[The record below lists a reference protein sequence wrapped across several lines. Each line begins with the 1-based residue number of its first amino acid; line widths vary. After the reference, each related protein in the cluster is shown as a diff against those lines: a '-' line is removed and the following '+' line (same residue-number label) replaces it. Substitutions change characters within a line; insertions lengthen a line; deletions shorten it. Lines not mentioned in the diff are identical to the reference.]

1 MHNNVKL
8 KIGLWNARSI
18 GNKIDELKEKI
29 NNYDIMLITETWI
42 IDYTNYQIQG
52 YQLINNGNDFN
63 TVRIGNK
70 TYQQGCGLGIY
81 YKEDINLKK
90 IKSHKVDKKFETL
103 VVEVLDSNQKGKFQL
118 GLIYRTNGNKVNR
131 TSRLYKPHKIDWKE
145 FRIHLANK
153 KEEINNS
160 IQQGHNLAEKYNN
173 WKQPIIEYFEVR
185 NTDSQ
190 HTQQY
195 RHNKTTRNTNP
206 RPKNNRT
213 NIQRKTQPRWW
224 DEECTSTWSIWKKYQ
239 KDLWKH
245 GRIEDYENMMGW
257 KTRWKILKREKKRT
271 AWENLIQEMNNN
283 TNITK
288 IWNKIRG
295 IKKRYTENID
305 NLETKVRKDLEDIE
319 INKIIDNNETMTSIT
334 THTAPIPQEEDNN
347 HTRIWNISIDKIEM
361 LQTIE
366 KNRNKKSAPGV
377 DGIDYKIIAELPLY
391 MKDHL
396 HKIYEESWNT
406 GEIPPDWRRGEII
419 MLQKPGKKAFRP
431 ITLTS
436 CVGKTLERIINNRLQ
451 LWLEENQKLEN
462 NQAGFRKNK
471 STMDNLIRIT
481 NEIKHNNRE
490 KANTVGIFI
499 DIKGA
504 YDNVNLVKLL
514 HVLRMINC
522 PSTMYNWIRN
532 WLNNRKVTFNHC
544 TQGIKEI
551 DWKKGV
557 PQGAI
562 LSPTLFNIYINGLQK
577 KIDDERTFT
586 LLYADDIVIVNK
598 YKKDETSLHPS
609 EIALRRLV
617 EHLEIRD
624 LTIAPEKTK
633 VVRFQTNPKLE
644 EFSINVVINNKKTAI
659 NSSPEAKFL
668 GITLDYNLRFRT
680 HFDDIIYKAKKRL
693 GIIQFLC
700 RGQRGINQ
708 NWGIKITR
716 ALISSVVDYGAYII
730 YTKEGNLEQNKKIR
744 KIESAALRAAIGY
757 RMSTPIA
764 VMYADTGFIGHHL
777 RAKQAAIRYWLREME
792 KTETNSK
799 TLDNQLKYFS
809 IHNDTDHLTQ
819 WEKGIGTKPNLI
831 ETSFYE
837 IAQLKNRI
845 LSTNHAL
852 ESSFNWKEKIL
863 NKRKNLKKIYI
874 DKDTGKT
881 LETGAIPLSTIN
893 QFLMDK
899 HNVKKEDTVICYTD
913 GSKQENKI
921 ANGIGIYINLP
932 QGTSMETG
940 YSIHK
945 EATIYT
951 TEAIGIFKA
960 IELTKH
966 TNCKNT
972 LILTDSLS
980 ALTGLESKIEKLDDT
995 DKNNNNAWI
1004 LKIYKTLINQ
1014 KDREKIVLI
1023 WVPGHQGIPGNEKAD
1038 SLAKEYTNKVPEE
1051 DIPITR
1057 LDYLVQYKHTIWSA
1071 FSDRVEEIGRSKGA
1085 YYFSNFW
1092 EHKKK
1097 VKFKPWFQKFGNI
1110 LDRHAIRSI
1119 SRIRSNHYNLK
1130 ESLGRKGIIDDQ
1142 ICDCKMEE
1150 ESVDHVLFRCPF
1162 RTIPRLKMF
1171 DKIGTLINNCNYNV
1185 AQIISSE
1192 KISALKEIIA
1202 FLKEANIE
1210 L

>member
-1 MHNNVKL
+1 
-8 KIGLWNARSI
+8 
-18 GNKIDELKEKI
+18 
-29 NNYDIMLITETWI
+29 
-42 IDYTNYQIQG
+42 
-52 YQLINNGNDFN
+52 
-63 TVRIGNK
+63 
-70 TYQQGCGLGIY
+70 
-81 YKEDINLKK
+81 
-90 IKSHKVDKKFETL
+90 
-103 VVEVLDSNQKGKFQL
+103 
-118 GLIYRTNGNKVNR
+118 
-131 TSRLYKPHKIDWKE
+131 
-145 FRIHLANK
+145 
-153 KEEINNS
+153 
-160 IQQGHNLAEKYNN
+160 
-173 WKQPIIEYFEVR
+173 
-185 NTDSQ
+185 
-190 HTQQY
+190 
-195 RHNKTTRNTNP
+195 
-206 RPKNNRT
+206 
-213 NIQRKTQPRWW
+213 
-224 DEECTSTWSIWKKYQ
+224 
-239 KDLWKH
+239 
-245 GRIEDYENMMGW
+245 
-257 KTRWKILKREKKRT
+257 
-271 AWENLIQEMNNN
+271 MNNN
-283 TNITK
+283 TNLTK

-295 IKKRYTENID
+295 IKKRYTENTD
-305 NLETKVRKDLEDIE
+305 NLETKVRKELEDIE
-319 INKIIDNNETMTSIT
+319 INKIIDNNVTITSIS

-347 HTRIWNISIDKIEM
+347 HTRIWNITIDKIEM

-366 KNRNKKSAPGV
+366 KNKNKKSAPGV
-377 DGIDYKIIAELPLY
+377 DGIDYKIMAELPLY

-406 GEIPPDWRRGEII
+406 GEIPPDWKKGEII
-419 MLQKPGKKAFRP
+419 MLQKPGKKALRP

-436 CVGKTLERIINNRLQ
+436 CV
-451 LWLEENQKLEN
+451 
-462 NQAGFRKNK
+462 GFRKNK

-490 KANTVGIFI
+490 KANTVGIFV

-514 HVLRMINC
+514 HILKMVNC
-522 PSTMYNWIRN
+522 PSTMYNWIRA
-532 WLNNRKVTFNHC
+532 WLNNRK
-544 TQGIKEI
+544 
-551 DWKKGV
+551 
-557 PQGAI
+557 
-562 LSPTLFNIYINGLQK
+562 K

-598 YKKDETSLHPS
+598 YKKEEMSLRSS
-609 EIALRRLV
+609 EIALKRLV

-633 VVRFQTNPKLE
+633 VVRFQKNPKLE
-644 EFSINVVINNKKTAI
+644 EFSINVTINNKNTIIK
-659 NSSPEAKFL
+659 SSPEAKFL

-693 GIIQFLC
+693 GIIQYLC
-700 RGQRGINQ
+700 RGQKGINQ

-716 ALISSVVDYGAYII
+716 ALISSVVDYGAFII

-744 KIESAALRAAIGY
+744 KIESAAIRAAVGY

-764 VMYADTGFIGHHL
+764 VMYTDTGFIGHHL

-837 IAQLKNRI
+837 IAHLKNKI
-845 LSTNHAL
+845 LSTNHSL
-852 ESSFNWKEKIL
+852 ESSINWKEKIL
-863 NKRKNLKKIYI
+863 NKRRNLKKIDI
-874 DKDTGKT
+874 DKDTGKI
-881 LETGAIPLSTIN
+881 LETGAIPLSTVN
-893 QFLMDK
+893 QFLMEK
-899 HNVKKEDTVICYTD
+899 HNLKKEDTVICYTD

-921 ANGIGIYINLP
+921 ANGVGIYINLP
-932 QGTSMETG
+932 QGTSIETG
-940 YSIHK
+940 YSIQR

-951 TEAIGIFKA
+951 TEAIGIYKA

-966 TNCKNT
+966 MNCKNT

-995 DKNNNNAWI
+995 GKNNNNAWI

-1014 KDREKIVLI
+1014 KEREKIVLS

-1057 LDYLVQYKHTIWSA
+1057 LNYLVQYKHTIWSV
-1071 FSDRVEEIGRSKGA
+1071 FTDRVEEIGRSKGA

-1092 EHKKK
+1092 ENKKK
-1097 VKFKPWFQKFGNI
+1097 VKLKPWFQKFGNI
-1110 LDRHAIRSI
+1110 LDRYAIRSI

-1142 ICDCKMEE
+1142 ICDCRMEE
-1150 ESVDHVLFRCPF
+1150 ETIEHVLFRCPF
-1162 RTIPRLKMF
+1162 RIIPRLKMF
-1171 DKIGTLINNCNYNV
+1171 DKIGILINNCNYNV
-1185 AQIISSE
+1185 AQIINSE
-1192 KISALKEIIA
+1192 KSLALKAIIA